1 MIRAP
6 ILLAATALAATLA
19 AGDFGPVARL
29 ATEAFPGRTHFGV
42 VCDYGRS
49 AEAVN
54 DLARSLPDHA
64 NLTVIDARIPDHIAV
79 AAAKLVLSEVEM
91 LAILPHDA
99 LVRDGSPYA
108 TRLVGRVNQL
118 NPSILAFGTTPEAL
132 KNGCAFA
139 LGEKTGWALM
149 VNQGDSRVRGV
160 LENYT
165 IGPSSEKT
173 SSLSGQSSVTV
184 RVISLGR

>member
-19 AGDFGPVARL
+19 AGDFGPVAKL

-42 VCDYGRS
+42 VCDYSRS
-49 AEAVN
+49 SEDVQN
-54 DLARSLPDHA
+54 LARALPVWA
-64 NLTVIDARIPDHIAV
+64 TVTVVDTRLPSHV
-79 AAAKLVLSEVEM
+79 AAAGAKLVLRDVQM
-91 LAILPHDA
+91 LALLPNDP

-108 TRLVGRVNQL
+108 TQLVGLLHTFNS
-118 NPSILAFGTTPEAL
+118 SILAFGTTPEAL

-173 SSLSGQSSVTV
+173 SSLSEQSSAMV